1 MCNEKKSIRREE
13 HDFGPGLE
21 WQGENV
27 TTVTS
32 LFSLK
37 GLILWSLSTR
47 MLAEEHSW
55 ALRLQIWG
63 QCWHK
68 SSNQHTDSVN
78 TTRPQWKKKHDG
90 PLWQKMIWFKKN
102 RFYYDYQELHS
113 GLYLNKCWSG
123 NIFKP
128 KNLLNKCVS
137 TQRCLSRLTVFPC
150 HCAIPGGWCP
160 ATCPGL
166 SRHTDQTQ
174 GAALKAH
181 WLSVAGGGGGPLEYL
196 NRPYSSLC
204 TFSHLYC
211 SLKPSYLCSPTQ

>member
-1 MCNEKKSIRREE
+1 MCNKKKSIRREK

-47 MLAEEHSW
+47 MLAEVHSW
-55 ALRLQIWG
+55 ALRLQIRG

-90 PLWQKMIWFKKN
+90 PLWQRMIWLKKKN

-113 GLYLNKCWSG
+113 GLYLNQCWSG

-128 KNLLNKCVS
+128 KNLNKCVS
-137 TQRCLSRLTVFPC
+137 SQKLSRSS
-150 HCAIPGGWCP
+150 P
-160 ATCPGL
+160 ATVPFLVDGVQLPAQAWVVILTWHRVLLWRLIDFPSLVVVVVVLLNIWIYPTLL
-166 SRHTDQTQ
+166 S
-174 GAALKAH
+174 A
-181 WLSVAGGGGGPLEYL
+181 P
-196 NRPYSSLC
+196 SL
-204 TFSHLYC
+204 TFTA
-211 SLKPSYLCSPTQ
+211 P

>member
-1 MCNEKKSIRREE
+1 
-13 HDFGPGLE
+13 
-21 WQGENV
+21 
-27 TTVTS
+27 
-32 LFSLK
+32 
-37 GLILWSLSTR
+37 
-47 MLAEEHSW
+47 MLAEVHSW
-55 ALRLQIWG
+55 ALRLQIRG

-78 TTRPQWKKKHDG
+78 TTRTQWKKKHEG
-90 PLWQKMIWFKKN
+90 PLWQSMIWLKKQKIDSIMIIKN
-102 RFYYDYQELHS
+102 FTQDWRNQ
-113 GLYLNKCWSG
+113 CWSG

-166 SRHTDQTQ
+166 SCHTDLTQ
-174 GAALKAH
+174 GAALKAY
-181 WLSVAGGGGGPLEYL
+181 WLSVTGGGGGRLEYL
-196 NRPYSSLC
+196 TLPYSSLC
-204 TFSHLYC
+204 TFSQLYC